1 MLNNGPY
8 LVNTPAAT
16 AFLET
21 VSIEAGRKS
30 LLGDRENLPGRAYN
44 AVGEAHIAV
53 GESVPK
59 ITKLTKDETRND
71 VLKHEAAMHLAE
83 KVAATIERSHAT
95 MLRVVDELDA
105 EAIQV
110 ADAALTLRPDREGI
124 HAEMRAFIRE
134 QAKREDGLAEIRR
147 IIGQDAEAAAVLANT
162 PAWLLSLNEK
172 VHQGM
177 YGDVVKKHVPKAAT
191 LLSQAMELSKV
202 AAKYPA
208 VATNVRRYFYSPG
221 IAGKARSRVEV

>member
-44 AVGEAHIAV
+44 AVGEAHIAI

-83 KVAATIERSHAT
+83 KVAATRLRQPTGRRERP
-95 MLRVVDELDA
+95 MVD
-105 EAIQV
+105 
-110 ADAALTLRPDREGI
+110 TLCRC
-124 HAEMRAFIRE
+124 AC
-134 QAKREDGLAEIRR
+134 QRR
-147 IIGQDAEAAAVLANT
+147 Q
-162 PAWLLSLNEK
+162 
-172 VHQGM
+172 
-177 YGDVVKKHVPKAAT
+177 
-191 LLSQAMELSKV
+191 
-202 AAKYPA
+202 
-208 VATNVRRYFYSPG
+208 
-221 IAGKARSRVEV
+221 